1 MSEGGIRTVVRKTL
15 LALAGGLALVLVP
28 ASPALAADTTPTV
41 EHVQIKSKM
50 TAKSLETYGQF
61 NLKNLK
67 TGETTSLQAVAPPG
81 GGCRYPVGF
90 NGIASY
96 TNGAL
101 TSVTLDYEAQA
112 VCTVTGPDQYM
123 AGMVVTASM
132 WRDGTHLGEG
142 PTVNCVNCVVSPISR
157 GYYAC
162 GGVTCAGGYWAGNI
176 HALKAPP
183 GYVWPSA
190 PAGCIG
196 LGTAPYEWIQCST
209 VTDVAVV
216 SPTN

>member
-1 MSEGGIRTVVRKTL
+1 VVRKIL
-15 LALAGGLALVLVP
+15 LALASGLALVVVS
-28 ASPALAADTTPTV
+28 ATPALAADTTPAV
-41 EHVQIKSKM
+41 EHVQIKSRM
-50 TAKSLETYGQF
+50 TAQSLETYGQF
-61 NLKNLK
+61 KLKNLK
-67 TGETTSLQAVAPPG
+67 TGEVTSLLAVAPPG

-96 TNGAL
+96 TNGTL

-123 AGMVVTASM
+123 AGMVVTATM

-142 PTVNCVNCVVSPISR
+142 PTVNCVNCVITPISR
-157 GYYAC
+157 DFYAC
-162 GGVTCAGGYWAGNI
+162 GGVTCAGGYWAGNV

-190 PAGCIG
+190 PPSCIG

-209 VTDVAVV
+209 VTPVAVV